1 MATGPH
7 NKNNRHS
14 QTTTRSNKSSSQKAK
29 SNQPRTNKSK
39 ANTSKTA
46 SHRSKSSVHKKPTG
60 LHPRNLHNGRY
71 DFDKLEAAN
80 PALTEFVILNPRGE
94 RSISF
99 SDPKAVLALN
109 EGLLKA
115 YYGLEFWQI
124 PPGYLCPPIPGRAD
138 YIHYLADLLTATK
151 EKTDTL
157 VVENDERAP
166 NAGSANHKHMVL
178 DIGTGAN
185 CIYPI
190 LGSSLYDW
198 NFVASDI
205 DPISVKT
212 AQLLIQANKR
222 LTNKVKVRQ
231 QAKPSSIFHGII
243 KPSDD
248 FILTMCN
255 PPFHESLEKAREG
268 SLRKVNNLNKG
279 KAEPLSSNSQPVL
292 NFAGTENE
300 LCYEGGEIAFLQ
312 QMAIES
318 KDFAKQVCWFTSL
331 VSKKEN
337 VPLLQQQLKKLG
349 ATNIRVVEMAQGQ
362 KISRFVAW
370 SFLTNLEQKSFFN

>member
-1 MATGPH
+1 MATGPY

-14 QTTTRSNKSSSQKAK
+14 QTTNRSNKSSTQKPK
-29 SNQPRTNKSK
+29 SNKPQ
-39 ANTSKTA
+39 ANNKTA
-46 SHRSKSSVHKKPTG
+46 SYRSKSLIQKKPIG
-60 LHPRNLHNGRY
+60 LHPRNLHHGRY
-71 DFDKLEAAN
+71 DFDKLESAN

-138 YIHYLADLLTATK
+138 YIHYLADLLSATK
-151 EKTDTL
+151 EKTDVL
-157 VVENDERAP
+157 IVENDERDP
-166 NAGSANHKHMVL
+166 NAGSANHKHTVL

-231 QAKPSSIFHGII
+231 QSKPSSIFYGII
-243 KPSDD
+243 KPNDD

-268 SLRKVNNLNKG
+268 NLRKINNLNKG
-279 KAEPLSSNSQPVL
+279 KTVPLSKNNQPVL
-292 NFAGTENE
+292 NFAGTESE
-300 LCYEGGEIAFLQ
+300 LCYEGGEIAFLK